1 MSNALHGLLLAGG
14 KSSRMGCDKAS
25 MVLGDGGL
33 TQAGRALG
41 LLRQFCGPV
50 YLSLREGQPVPAGG
64 EGVPVLRD
72 APGAQGPLA
81 GILAAFR
88 QAPGASWLVLAC
100 DLPLVRPGVVARLVA
115 RHAEDPSSPFVA
127 YASALDGLPEPL
139 CAIYGPS
146 AFPVLGR
153 HAARGHF
160 CPRRILR
167 EESVPLLAL
176 PEEDTWALTNVNTP
190 QDVAGAQTGAR
201 EVRVAWF
208 GRLAEQRGLREES
221 VITKAETA
229 GDFRR
234 EMSDLHR
241 LDLDSGV
248 VRVAVNDEFAV
259 DGHRLQAG
267 DRVVFLSPFAGG

>member
-1 MSNALHGLLLAGG
+1 MNNALHGLLLAGG

-25 MVLGDGGL
+25 MVFGDDGL
-33 TQAGRALG
+33 TQAGRALR

-72 APGAQGPLA
+72 APGGQGPLA

-88 QAPGASWLVLAC
+88 QARGAAWLVMAC
-100 DLPLVRPGVVARLVA
+100 DLPLVRPGVLARLVA
-115 RHAEDPSSPFVA
+115 RYAEDPLLPFVA

-176 PEEDTWALTNVNTP
+176 PEVDTGALTNVNTP
-190 QDVAGAQTGAR
+190 QDVAGARIGAR

-221 VITKAETA
+221 VATTAKTA
-229 GDFRR
+229 GEFLR
-234 EMSDLHR
+234 EMSDRHR
-241 LDLDSGV
+241 LGLDPGV
-248 VRVAVNDEFAV
+248 VRVAVNDEFAP
-259 DGHRLQAG
+259 DAHPLQTG
-267 DRVVFLSPFAGG
+267 DRVVFLAPFAGG

>member
-50 YLSLREGQPVPAGG
+50 YLSLREGQAVPAGG
-64 EGVPVLRD
+64 EGVPVLHD
-72 APGAQGPLA
+72 VPGVQGPLS
-81 GILAAFR
+81 GILAAFH
-88 QAPGASWLVLAC
+88 QAPGAAWLVLAC
-100 DLPLVRPGVVARLVA
+100 DLPLVRPGVLARLAA
-115 RHAEDPSSPFVA
+115 RYAEDPSSHFVA

-160 CPRRILR
+160 CPRHIL
-167 EESVPLLAL
+167 L
-176 PEEDTWALTNVNTP
+176 
-190 QDVAGAQTGAR
+190 
-201 EVRVAWF
+201 
-208 GRLAEQRGLREES
+208 
-221 VITKAETA
+221 
-229 GDFRR
+229 
-234 EMSDLHR
+234 
-241 LDLDSGV
+241 
-248 VRVAVNDEFAV
+248 
-259 DGHRLQAG
+259 
-267 DRVVFLSPFAGG
+267 